1 MKIKEVRILN
11 KKGFAKIYKEMNKN
25 NIDINQ
31 ATKEIEIF
39 LETLEE
45 ALVKYGKVKFVER
58 GTFEIME
65 RKPRIISNPSTRE
78 LMKIYPKKTVKFR
91 VSKNVMK

>member
-1 MKIKEVRILN
+1 
-11 KKGFAKIYKEMNKN
+11 MNKN

-65 RKPRIISNPSTRE
+65 RKPRI
-78 LMKIYPKKTVKFR
+78 
-91 VSKNVMK
+91 SKNVMK

>member
-1 MKIKEVRILN
+1 MN

-65 RKPRIISNPSTRE
+65 RKPRIISNPSTRK

>member
-1 MKIKEVRILN
+1 MRILN

-65 RKPRIISNPSTRE
+65 RKPRITRCCSAN
-78 LMKIYPKKTVKFR
+78 R
-91 VSKNVMK
+91 A